1 MKRTWL
7 MALLLPAMLKYSA
20 VAAFSVQANFSGQLI
35 EPPLCQINGEKPIMV
50 EFGSVVISQING
62 DSYRKPVSWTL
73 TCSNNP
79 DKSMRVQISG
89 TGSAFNS
96 ALLATSQRDLAIQI
110 LSGKNGENALALNN
124 WLPFTLP
131 ALPVIQ
137 VVPVKK
143 NAAVLTSG
151 DFSAFAA
158 LVVEYQ

>member
-1 MKRTWL
+1 
-7 MALLLPAMLKYSA
+7 
-20 VAAFSVQANFSGQLI
+20 
-35 EPPLCQINGEKPIMV
+35 
-50 EFGSVVISQING
+50 
-62 DSYRKPVSWTL
+62 
-73 TCSNNP
+73 
-79 DKSMRVQISG
+79 MRVQISG

-124 WLPFTLP
+124 WLPFTFP